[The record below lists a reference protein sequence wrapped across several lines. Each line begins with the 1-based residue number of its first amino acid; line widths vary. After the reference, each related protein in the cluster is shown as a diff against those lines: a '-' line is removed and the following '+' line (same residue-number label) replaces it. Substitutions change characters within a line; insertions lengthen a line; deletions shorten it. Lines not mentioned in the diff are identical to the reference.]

1 MGNKTLDDI
10 FNELEEKY
18 SGNRGLINNSARGQ
32 NTKEINSSGLNG
44 LLEKSRNKIS
54 ELYTGKNIIL
64 KLNGEILDIKDINF
78 ELDKTLFCHDY
89 LKLTFTIPSEEIDK
103 YYGYVFTLNNTLE
116 IELINNDE
124 KFKKIFHT
132 FNIENINIEESMG
145 ERAVVLINTPSAT
158 FQMSKITK
166 FRSFQS
172 LELTYRE
179 IAEAVIADCSAIV
192 K

>member
-1 MGNKTLDDI
+1 MQNTQKISSSRLDD
-10 FNELEEKY
+10 
-18 SGNRGLINNSARGQ
+18 
-32 NTKEINSSGLNG
+32 
-44 LLEKSRNKIS
+44 LLEKSTNKTA

-64 KLNGEILDIKDINF
+64 KLNNEVLDVKDINF

-89 LKLTFTIPSEEIDK
+89 LKLTFTIPSEETDK

-132 FNIENINIEESMG
+132 FNIENINIEESLG
-145 ERAVVLINTPSAT
+145 ERAIVVVNTPSAT
-158 FQMSKITK
+158 FQMSKIRK

-172 LELTYRE
+172 LELTYRQ
-179 IAEAVIADCSAIV
+179 IAEYT
-192 K
+192 KN